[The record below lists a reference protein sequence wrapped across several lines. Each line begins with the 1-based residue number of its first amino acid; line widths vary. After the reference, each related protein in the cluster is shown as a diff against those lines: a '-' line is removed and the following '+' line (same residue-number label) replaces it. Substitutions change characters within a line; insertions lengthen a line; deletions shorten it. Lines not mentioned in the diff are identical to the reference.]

1 MMRIALSMLA
11 FGAVVAGGTPVIADV
26 GDQVAKLTPSDAQ
39 PGDWLGVSVALG
51 GGRALVG
58 AYRDDAPTV
67 DSGSAY
73 LFDASNGAE
82 LRRLVASDGSS
93 SDGFGYST
101 ALEADTAL
109 VGAWK
114 DDPRGVD
121 SGSVYLFNAATGQ
134 QLRKLVP
141 NDGAA
146 GDQFG
151 FSAALKDGYALV
163 GSRYDDVT
171 GADSGSAYLFNA
183 TTGAQVRRLTPSDAA
198 AGDQFGFSVAMD
210 NGVAL
215 VGSYLSNARAA
226 DSGAAYLFDIST
238 GQQLRKLTPSDGTLG
253 DLFGYSV
260 ALDDGVAL
268 VSAILDTPNGHQSGS
283 AYLFDVATGQQLGK
297 LVPDDGGPEDFFGWS
312 VALDDGVAMI
322 SAYWEDE
329 YGVDAGAAYLFDV
342 ATRQQLLKI
351 TADDASAGAWFG
363 NSVAME
369 NGQAII
375 GALRE
380 GENGVDAGAAYLF
393 QTGPDPG
400 DFDGDGFVD
409 YRDYDLWRE
418 QYGRTDGP
426 DADGNGDG
434 LVNAADYTV
443 WRDAMAAG
451 ATAVPEPVSCALV
464 MSLLVG
470 RAGLQCRLSRK
481 AT

>member
-1 MMRIALSMLA
+1 MRITLSMLA
-11 FGAVVAGGTPVIADV
+11 FGAIVVGGTPAVAGV
-26 GDQVAKLTPSDAQ
+26 GEQVAKLMPVDAQ
-39 PGDWLGVSVALG
+39 ADDWFGVSVALG

-58 AYRDDAPTV
+58 AYRDDARGV

-73 LFDASNGAE
+73 LFDASTGAE
-82 LRRLVASDGSS
+82 QRRLVASDGSA
-93 SDGFGYST
+93 SDGFGFSV
-101 ALEADTAL
+101 ALEANTAL

-121 SGSVYLFNAATGQ
+121 SGAAYLFNAATGQ

-151 FSAALKDGYALV
+151 VSVALKDNYALV
-163 GSRYDDVT
+163 GSRYDDVA

-183 TTGAQVRRLTPSDAA
+183 TTGAQIRRLAPSDAA

-226 DSGAAYLFDIST
+226 DSGAAYLFDVAT
-238 GQQLRKLTPSDGTLG
+238 GQQLRKLVPNDGTLG

-268 VSAILDTPNGHQSGS
+268 VSAALDTPNGYQSGA
-283 AYLFDVATGQQLGK
+283 AYLFNAATGQQLGK
-297 LVPDDGGPEDFFGWS
+297 LIPDDGGPEDFFGWS

-322 SAYWEDE
+322 SSYWEDQ
-329 YGVDAGAAYLFDV
+329 YGANAGAAYFFDV

-363 NSVAME
+363 TSVAME
-369 NGQAII
+369 NGRAII

-380 GENGVDAGAAYLF
+380 GEKGVDAGAAYLF
-393 QTGPDPG
+393 QTSPDPG
-400 DFDGDGFVD
+400 DFDGDGVVG
-409 YRDYDLWRE
+409 YSDYDLWRE
-418 QYGRTDGP
+418 QYGRTGGP
-426 DADGNGDG
+426 EADGNGDG
-434 LVNAADYTV
+434 VVNAADYTV
-443 WRDAMAAG
+443 WRDAMDAG
-451 ATAVPEPVSCALV
+451 ATAVPEPVSCTLVMV

-470 RAGLQCRLSRK
+470 QVGLRQHLSRRG
-481 AT
+481 